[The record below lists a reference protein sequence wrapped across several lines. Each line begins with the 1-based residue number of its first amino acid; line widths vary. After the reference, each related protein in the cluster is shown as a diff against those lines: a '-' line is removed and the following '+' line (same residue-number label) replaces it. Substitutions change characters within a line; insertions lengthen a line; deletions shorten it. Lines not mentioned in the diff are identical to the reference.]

1 MYISIL
7 FDHYFY
13 EIAISFLLCD
23 KQTPL
28 NVCFVIMSNN
38 YNREPKR
45 QTHSDAEVR
54 RKNSLDPT
62 NVKHTSGSNSREEEI
77 FLLVRMRATEV
88 LTEAKRTFEDTSP
101 TNFTDISQTENK

>member
-1 MYISIL
+1 MTII
-7 FDHYFY
+7 FY

-38 YNREPKR
+38 FNREPKR

-77 FLLVRMRATEV
+77 FLLVKMRATEV

>member
-1 MYISIL
+1 M
-7 FDHYFY
+7 
-13 EIAISFLLCD
+13 
-23 KQTPL
+23 
-28 NVCFVIMSNN
+28 IMSNN
-38 YNREPKR
+38 FNREPKR

-62 NVKHTSGSNSREEEI
+62 NVKHASGSNSREEEI